1 VWPGT
6 AWNRRARSCETALKQ
21 TLQIDR
27 ANLRILQALQKNCKM
42 SFHELSEAV
51 NLSPSPCFFRVR
63 KLEQAGVIRSYHTHI
78 DLERLGPHVMIM
90 TEITLER
97 HTPQFHDKFQQYLVD
112 VPEVV
117 IAYMVSG
124 HFDYLLQ
131 FVCKDIERYM
141 ALTQAMSDAN
151 IGISHL
157 TSYVI
162 LGTSKPF
169 SGYPLAELVAG

>member
-1 VWPGT
+1 
-6 AWNRRARSCETALKQ
+6 LKQ

-27 ANLRILQALQKNCKM
+27 ANLKILQALQKNSKI

-63 KLEQAGVIRSYHTHI
+63 KLEQAGVIRSYGTHI
-78 DLERLGPHVMIM
+78 DLERLAPHVMIM
-90 TEITLER
+90 TEITLEK
-97 HTPQFHDKFQQYLVD
+97 HTPEYEEKFQRYLLNI
-112 VPEVV
+112 PEVV
-117 IAYMVSG
+117 IAYLVSG

-131 FVCKDIERYM
+131 FVCRDIERYM
-141 ALTQAMSDAN
+141 ALTQEMSEAN
-151 IGISHL
+151 IGINHL

-169 SGYPLAELVAG
+169 CGYPLAELVAG